1 MIYVAKVISYRVM
14 PHQIFEEASRRK
26 VRTQN
31 LVTGQLE
38 HKIVYQVKRRT
49 VSRIRDATYMA
60 ETY

>member
-14 PHQIFEEASRRK
+14 PHQILRKRAVEKCRLRIVSR
-26 VRTQN
+26 
-31 LVTGQLE
+31 GQLE

-49 VSRIRDATYMA
+49 VSRIRDATYMT